1 MGLNV
6 KCGVGRERGLKAV
19 LLHDREE
26 GEDEGAAGLSVG
38 WTKKGEKTIQSID
51 GFFVFSCR

>member
-19 LLHDREE
+19 LLHEREE
-26 GEDEGAAGLSVG
+26 GEDEGKFRWWFVG
-38 WTKKGEKTIQSID
+38 QLE
-51 GFFVFSCR
+51 